1 MKVLTFPYQCTI
13 TEYETG
19 NTSLG
24 NFPKGNKY
32 KYCGEFFMF
41 KEKYFTN
48 VCIMTFQSKTGKT
61 LIFKGLPKYIEI

>member
-1 MKVLTFPYQCTI
+1 MKVLTFPGQCTI

-19 NTSLG
+19 NMSLG
-24 NFPKGNKY
+24 KFPEGNKY

-48 VCIMTFQSKTGKT
+48 VCIKK
-61 LIFKGLPKYIEI
+61 L